1 MLVDCWTQNANG
13 IATQVQ
19 WYWYKLAQ
27 FQQAVLG
34 LFCANLY
41 FIMTEGQLSTSEAG
55 SQPAPL

>member
-1 MLVDCWTQNANG
+1 MVVDCWTQNANG
-13 IATQVQ
+13 TATQVQ

-34 LFCANLY
+34 LLCASLY